1 MQMVETNWKRVT
13 LAAVASLLLAG
24 CGGPT
29 EEDVEARIKALE
41 NPLVRFSLDC
51 RRLPDRLDELL
62 DSDRFGWKGPY
73 IEDRKMLL
81 DPWGREFIYLNNDSG
96 NHSVQYLIV
105 SAGPKGTVKAAE
117 AEARARLEAQ
127 NMEDD
132 AKTGIRNLESAVDRL
147 EMDCGKLPDS
157 LRALIISSEK
167 AWEGPYIRK
176 EERLKDPWG
185 HEYIYAKQEK
195 DGKIINYSLYSAGP
209 DGVAGTADDVH
220 AKSRDDDKETER

>member
-1 MQMVETNWKRVT
+1 
-13 LAAVASLLLAG
+13 
-24 CGGPT
+24 
-29 EEDVEARIKALE
+29 
-41 NPLVRFSLDC
+41 
-51 RRLPDRLDELL
+51 
-62 DSDRFGWKGPY
+62 
-73 IEDRKMLL
+73 MLL

-96 NHSVQYLIV
+96 NHSVRYLIV

-176 EERLKDPWG
+176 EELLKDPWG